1 MAKKKLYD
9 ETSIESLDPREFTRL
24 RAGVYCGDT
33 AYATQLLVEIV
44 SNAVD
49 EFRLGNGNKIEVNIN
64 KAFETSIVFVF
75 RCVVLCLFPI

>member
-1 MAKKKLYD
+1 MTKKKLYD
-9 ETSIESLDPREFTRL
+9 ETSIESLDPRSFTRL

-33 AYATQLLVEIV
+33 TYATQLLVEIV

-64 KAFETSIVFVF
+64 KE
-75 RCVVLCLFPI
+75 RNDRYEKKL